1 MTPPPC
7 LEPPHT
13 VTFGTFNNLSK
24 ITPEVLAA
32 WGHILASLPRA
43 RLVLR
48 THALGDAA
56 TRTLLITRAAAA
68 GIAVE
73 RLELH
78 GHSPHEVLLAG
89 YNDIDI
95 ALDPFPYAGGL
106 TACEA
111 LWMGAPLVAMAG
123 SSFAGRHAV
132 SHLNNIGLGNWV
144 AEDVQGYVARA
155 VAAAHELPALA
166 ELRGGMR
173 ARMKTSPLMDASRFA
188 ANLTAALRHAWR
200 QRCAQTQSGAGSA
213 R

>member
-1 MTPPPC
+1 
-7 LEPPHT
+7 
-13 VTFGTFNNLSK
+13 
-24 ITPEVLAA
+24 VLAA
-32 WGHILASLPRA
+32 WGQILISLPKA
-43 RLVLR
+43 RLILR
-48 THALGDAA
+48 THALRDAA
-56 TRTLLITRAAAA
+56 TASLLITRAAAA
-68 GIAVE
+68 GIPVE
-73 RLELH
+73 RLELNGQSTH
-78 GHSPHEVLLAG
+78 DELLAA
-89 YNDIDI
+89 YHDIDI

-144 AEDVQGYVARA
+144 AEDVEGYVARA

-166 ELRGGMR
+166 ELRAGMR
-173 ARMKTSPLMDASRFA
+173 ARMKTSPLMDAPRFA

-200 QRCAQTQSGAGSA
+200 LRCAQTQSGAGSA